1 MLYNLLSKLATA
13 FRRPRA
19 PALVL
24 PIALAGL
31 ALAAAGCGNSVPG
44 DGVAN
49 VDGEVIEKRDF
60 ERWLNAAARSQ
71 QAQPG
76 AAPTQV
82 ALPDPPEFRK
92 CAAARIRQP
101 AQPGTPKPNEQQARD
116 LCRQEYGLLRDQV
129 MQFLVSSQWIEAEAA
144 DRDIEASD
152 GEVDKMFDEQK
163 RQSFPSDPEYR
174 QFLQASGQTER
185 DLKFRVRL
193 DVLSNKVREDIVKGK
208 ANATDAEVRDF
219 YNRNKGQ
226 FGQPERRDLSVVL
239 TEKEAEAKRARDAI
253 EGGKSFAEVAKRSSI
268 DEASKK
274 QDGKL
279 TGVAKGQ
286 QEAALDRAVFG
297 AKKGELVG
305 PERTQFGWYV
315 FRVDKVTQGS
325 QQSFEQARETIRAQ
339 LRSKKEQD
347 ALTAFVRDFQKE
359 YKEKTNCARG
369 YTIAQCKNGPK
380 LADPASPE
388 AQGAPQGG
396 GAPPTQGGGQ
406 SAPPTQGG
414 GQAPPS
420 GGGGGG

>member
-1 MLYNLLSKLATA
+1 MLDDPLSMLATA
-13 FRRPRA
+13 FRHRRA
-19 PALVL
+19 YVLLVPAGLVL
-24 PIALAGL
+24 L
-31 ALAAAGCGNSVPG
+31 ALAATGCGGTVPAG
-44 DGVAN
+44 AVAN

-60 ERWLNAAARSQ
+60 DRWLNAAARSQ

-101 AQPGTPKPNEQQARD
+101 APKGTPKPNEQQARD

-129 MQFLVSSQWIEAEAA
+129 MQFLISSEWIEAEAEE
-144 DRDIEASD
+144 RGIEATD
-152 GEVDKMFDEQK
+152 REVDRMFEDQK
-163 RQSFPSDPEYR
+163 RQSFPSEVEYR
-174 QFLQASGQTER
+174 QFLQASGQSEA

-193 DVLSNKVREDIVKGK
+193 DVLSNKVREEIVKGK
-208 ANATDAEVRDF
+208 GNASNAEVRNF
-219 YNRNKGQ
+219 YNRNQGQ
-226 FGQPERRDLSVVL
+226 FGEPERRDVSVVL

-253 EGGKSFAEVAKRSSI
+253 EDGQSFAQVAKRSSI
-268 DEASKK
+268 DEASKERG
-274 QDGKL
+274 GKL

-305 PERTQFGWYV
+305 PVRTQFGWYV
-315 FRVDKVTQGS
+315 FRVDKVTPGS

-339 LRSKKEQD
+339 LRSQKEQD

-380 LADPASPE
+380 LQDPASPE
-388 AQGAPQGG
+388 GQGAPQGG
-396 GAPPTQGGGQ
+396 GAPPTE
-406 SAPPTQGG
+406 GG
-414 GQAPPS
+414 GQAPPP

>member
-1 MLYNLLSKLATA
+1 MLDDPLSTLATA
-13 FRRPRA
+13 FRHRRA
-19 PALVL
+19 SVLLVPAGLVL
-24 PIALAGL
+24 L
-31 ALAAAGCGNSVPG
+31 ALAATGCGGTVPAG
-44 DGVAN
+44 AVAN

-60 ERWLNAAARSQ
+60 DRWLNAAARSQ

-101 AQPGTPKPNEQQARD
+101 APKGTPKPNEQQARD

-129 MQFLVSSQWIEAEAA
+129 MQFLISSEWIEAEAEE
-144 DRDIEASD
+144 RGIEATD
-152 GEVDKMFDEQK
+152 REVDRMFEDQK
-163 RQSFPSDPEYR
+163 RQSFPSEVEYR
-174 QFLQASGQTER
+174 QFLQASGQSEA

-193 DVLSNKVREDIVKGK
+193 DVLSNKVREEIVKGK
-208 ANATDAEVRDF
+208 GNASNAEVRNF
-219 YNRNKGQ
+219 YNRNQGQ
-226 FGQPERRDLSVVL
+226 FGEPERRDVSVVL

-253 EGGKSFAEVAKRSSI
+253 EDGQSFAQVAKRSSI
-268 DEASKK
+268 DEASKERG
-274 QDGKL
+274 GKL

-305 PERTQFGWYV
+305 PVRTQFGWYV
-315 FRVDKVTQGS
+315 FRVDKVTPGS

-339 LRSKKEQD
+339 LRSQKEQD

-380 LADPASPE
+380 LQDPASPE
-388 AQGAPQGG
+388 GQGAPQGG
-396 GAPPTQGGGQ
+396 GAPPTE
-406 SAPPTQGG
+406 GG
-414 GQAPPS
+414 GQAPPP

>member
-1 MLYNLLSKLATA
+1 MLYELLSRLAPA

-19 PALVL
+19 PALIVSV
-24 PIALAGL
+24 ALLGLGL
-31 ALAAAGCGNSVPG
+31 AAVGCGSSVPG

-49 VDGEVIEKRDF
+49 VDGEVIEQRDF
-60 ERWLNAAARSQ
+60 DRWLKAAARSQ

-82 ALPDPPEFRK
+82 ALPDPPEFRQ

-101 AQPGTPKPNEQQARD
+101 AQPGAPKPNEQQARD
-116 LCRQEYGLLRDQV
+116 LCRQEYSLLRDQV

-144 DRDIEASD
+144 DRDLEASD

-163 RQSFPSDPEYR
+163 RQSFPSDAEYR
-174 QFLQASGQTER
+174 QFLQASGQTEA

-208 ANATDAEVRDF
+208 ATSTDAEVRNF
-219 YNRNKGQ
+219 YNRNKTQ

-253 EGGKSFAEVAKRSSI
+253 EGGQSFAKVAKRFSI
-268 DEASKK
+268 DEASKR
-274 QDGKL
+274 QGGKL

-286 QEAALDRAVFG
+286 QEQALDRTVFG
-297 AKKGELVG
+297 AKRGELVG

-315 FRVDKVTQGS
+315 LRVDKVTPGS

-339 LRSKKEQD
+339 LRSQKEQD
-347 ALTAFVRDFQKE
+347 ALIAFVRDFQKE

-380 LADPASPE
+380 LPDPASPE

-396 GAPPTQGGGQ
+396 GAPQTQGGGQ

-414 GQAPPS
+414 GQAPPPGGA
-420 GGGGGG
+420 GGG